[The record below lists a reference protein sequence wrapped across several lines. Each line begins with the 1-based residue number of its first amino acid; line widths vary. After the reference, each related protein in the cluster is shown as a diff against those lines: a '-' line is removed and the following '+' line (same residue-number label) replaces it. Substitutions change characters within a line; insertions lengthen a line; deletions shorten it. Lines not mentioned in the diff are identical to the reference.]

1 MKKKVLDFVCGLL
14 FWFCV
19 VGVFGSVGAWETDH
33 ISLFRAL
40 VQIII
45 YFGVAAGLGMLN
57 KDLMERLGK

>member
-33 ISLFRAL
+33 ISLFHAL
-40 VQIII
+40 VQVAIC
-45 YFGVAAGLGMLN
+45 FTLAAGLGMLN
-57 KDLMERLGK
+57 RDLMERLGK